1 MHAQQELGKHETNP
15 DVSDDERHS
24 GNVIRGLRA
33 YVFSLCVC
41 FNSHSTMT
49 DDGDS
54 ATHNPNV
61 TDVGKK
67 QARDRLEGMGQDV
80 EQPGD

>member
-33 YVFSLCVC
+33 YVCPLR

-67 QARDRLEGMGQDV
+67 QARDRLEEMGQDV